1 MYFFPGLHVPGLTYL
16 TYVIVILFVKI
27 AQRVSGKARDASL
40 GFGPRSSDTRR
51 RERNSGCVGVKN
63 VSSDSSCQPQA
74 TPCQWRRKWSPA
86 DIDGRGAVRQRRKSV
101 VHCSWDLRILESL
114 NPLKICITN
123 SSLTGKTVIHQT
135 QSFCSTISPI
145 CSTQLHHPHPPSPR

>member
-40 GFGPRSSDTRR
+40 GFQSQSSDTRR
-51 RERNSGCVGVKN
+51 RERISGCVGVKN

-74 TPCQWRRKWSPA
+74 TPCQWSRKWSLV
-86 DIDGRGAVRQRRKSV
+86 DINGRGAVRQKRTSV
-101 VHCSWDLRILESL
+101 LHCFWDLRTLEFL
-114 NPLKICITN
+114 NPLNICITN
-123 SSLTGKTVIHQT
+123 SSFTGKIVLHQT
-135 QSFCSTISPI
+135 QSFSSTIGAI
-145 CSTQLHHPHPPSPR
+145 CSTQLHHPHPPSLR